1 MVYLNSLELNNLA
14 TLLYYNFE
22 EENMGS
28 HSVWQYLAPADRETF
43 ISGTICWLMDPKGDH
58 RLGKKLLSLVLKK
71 LKLSTKTNSELT
83 VKPEVTEGRDKRF
96 DISVYENG
104 EQIAIFEVKCK
115 TLGSREQI
123 IENYAQTQ
131 KKLGRIAFDEWNFPD
146 LCESDRTD
154 YPLIT
159 FADLAKEI
167 LRQTSSENNSFVF
180 SFATHLRKEV
190 EFFQKL
196 REFFIEEIGAE
207 PPKLPTIHR
216 FSDRFCNQLF
226 WQWFKEHSHKHN
238 LLKTESTT
246 DSEKSGVWFASEK
259 KRITESLSLSE
270 LNLTLSGSFS
280 YWIHIE
286 FNNKTGILAKKDE
299 VVGYIQMKI
308 TKDNGCRDV
317 LFDQIKNT
325 DLGCKFQSRQN
336 RPSSKYDS
344 WYALWRPL
352 KLKDF
357 RFSKLY
363 ELIALLEQ

>member
-1 MVYLNSLELNNLA
+1 ME
-14 TLLYYNFE
+14 
-22 EENMGS
+22 S

-58 RLGKKLLSLVLKK
+58 FLGEKLLSLLLKK
-71 LKLSTKTNSELT
+71 LKLSYKTGSELT

-96 DISVYENG
+96 DICVYENDNI
-104 EQIAIFEVKCK
+104 IAVFEVKCK
-115 TLGSREQI
+115 TFGSREQI

-131 KKLGRIAFDEWNFPD
+131 TRLGRIAFDEWNFPC
-146 LCESDRTD
+146 LSDDERKN

-159 FADLAKEI
+159 FAHLAEEI
-167 LRQTSSENNSFVF
+167 LRQISAQTNPFVF
-180 SFATHLRKEV
+180 SFAKHLQKEA

-196 REFFIEEIGAE
+196 RGFFIEETEVE
-207 PPKLPTIHR
+207 PPQLPTIHR

-226 WQWFKEHSHKHN
+226 WHWFKEQSFKGN
-238 LLKTESTT
+238 LLRTEPTT
-246 DSEKSGVWFASEK
+246 DSEKSGVWFASEE
-259 KRITESLSLSE
+259 KRITESLLLSE

-308 TKDNGCRDV
+308 TKDNGCRNV

-325 DLGCKFQSRQN
+325 YLGCKFQSRQN
-336 RPSSKYDS
+336 RPGSKYNS
-344 WYALWRPL
+344 WYALWSPL

-357 RFSKLY
+357 RFSKLH
-363 ELIALLEQ
+363 ELIALLEP

>member
-1 MVYLNSLELNNLA
+1 ME
-14 TLLYYNFE
+14 
-22 EENMGS
+22 S

-43 ISGTICWLMDPKGDH
+43 ISGTICWLMDPEGDH
-58 RLGKKLLSLVLKK
+58 PLDNQLLSVLLKK
-71 LKLSTKTNSELT
+71 LKLSDKTDSKLII
-83 VKPEVTEGRDKRF
+83 KPEVTESRDKRF
-96 DISVYENG
+96 DICVYENDDR
-104 EQIAIFEVKCK
+104 IAVFEVKCK
-115 TLGSREQI
+115 TFGSRDQINKYSKEQI
-123 IENYAQTQ
+123 
-131 KKLGRIAFDEWNFPD
+131 KLGRIAFGEWNFPD

-159 FADLAKEI
+159 FADLAEEI
-167 LRQTSSENNSFVF
+167 LRQTSSEKNLFVF
-180 SFATHLRKEV
+180 SFATHLRKEA

-196 REFFIEEIGAE
+196 REFFIKETEAE
-207 PPKLPTIHR
+207 LPKLPTIHR

-226 WQWFKEHSHKHN
+226 WHWFKEQSFKDN
-238 LLKTESTT
+238 LLKTEPMT

-259 KRITESLSLSE
+259 KRITESLPLSE

-325 DLGCKFQSRQN
+325 DLGCKFQPRQN
-336 RPSSKYDS
+336 RPSSEYDS

-352 KLKDF
+352 KLEDF
-357 RFSKLY
+357 RFSKLH
-363 ELIALLEQ
+363 ELIALLKPP